1 MACRDIVPE
10 RKTRDYQACAFHS
23 QVRTPPIGRSTRV
36 VPPNMNKPG

>member
-23 QVRTPPIGRSTRV
+23 QVRTPPIAVQPALFRPT
-36 VPPNMNKPG
+36 